1 MEKLLKIANKKKV
14 YFQLTNF
21 KNYSDLTKL
30 LLPVFTCMFDSGKC
44 YCVVLKSA
52 ETNDPLTSMPKDY
65 IWHSCRLLVF

>member
-1 MEKLLKIANKKKV
+1 MENLLKIANKMRV

-21 KNYSDLTKL
+21 KKYSDLTKL
-30 LLPVFTCMFDSGKC
+30 VLPVFMCMFDPGKC

-52 ETNDPLTSMPKDY
+52 ETSDPLTLVPKEY